1 MFPPVAGAPIPHTAR
16 VSRRL
21 LFLLGLALSLG
32 SPIRIGQALAQTPAS
47 TPASSA
53 ANARTGVPGTPTNG
67 PATGAANPFGTVEYG
82 RVDRA
87 TVRVFAV
94 GDVVTRQI
102 RGSRFTH
109 TVGVP
114 MVGHGTGVVV
124 DPRGVVATAAH
135 VVEHARHVA
144 VRLPAG
150 GGTFPAIVVMRD
162 DTLDFALLLVLAD
175 VPFEHVVPLP
185 EQPPTLSVRQTVD
198 AIGYPLDA
206 SREQP
211 QSTRGIVSAALDD
224 GRLQLGISVNP
235 GNSGGPLI
243 DERENLIG
251 LVVAR
256 GDPTRGVQ
264 GIGLAV
270 PVAPIRAAFDV
281 ALQRGGLARAFRA
294 LREGTDARRH
304 AAEIVDVLV
313 RLGGLD
319 LLDEAAAIARR
330 PVEPERLREIAVLA
344 DRTRDAD
351 LLVLFSAL
359 FWDATV
365 IILEGSGGL
374 GFVGHLPPGAPRRI
388 ALEAHRKSRALAQ
401 RARELDPE
409 IVRRAQF
416 LTFLARVPAAPSR

>member
-1 MFPPVAGAPIPHTAR
+1 MSFVR
-16 VSRRL
+16 FVV
-21 LFLLGLALSLG
+21 LALTLAC
-32 SPIRIGQALAQTPAS
+32 ALAPLTP
-47 TPASSA
+47 SA
-53 ANARTGVPGTPTNG
+53 AQPPPAP
-67 PATGAANPFGTVEYG
+67 PATAGTSTTPNANPFGAVEYG

-94 GDVVTRQI
+94 GDVVPRHI

-114 MVGHGTGVVV
+114 SVGHGTGVMV
-124 DPRGVVATAAH
+124 DPRGVIATAAH
-135 VVEHARHVA
+135 VIEGARHVA

-150 GGTFPAIVVMRD
+150 GGTFPATVVMRD

-175 VPFEHVVPLP
+175 VPFENVVPLP

-198 AIGYPLDA
+198 AIGYPLDP

-270 PVAPIRAAFDV
+270 PVAPVRTAFDT
-281 ALQRGGLARAFRA
+281 AMSSGALARSFRA
-294 LREGTDARRH
+294 LRQNTDARRH
-304 AAEIVDVLV
+304 ATEIVDVLV

-330 PVEPERLREIAVLA
+330 PVQPERLREIALLA
-344 DRTRDAD
+344 DRTQDPD

-365 IILEGSGGL
+365 IILEGAGGH
-374 GFVGHLPPGAPRRI
+374 GFVGHLPPGVPRSI
-388 ALEAHRKSRALAQ
+388 ALEAHRKARALAQ
-401 RARELDPE
+401 RAHQADPQ
-409 IVRRAQF
+409 ITGRAPFLQF
-416 LTFLARVPAAPSR
+416 IARVPAAPSR